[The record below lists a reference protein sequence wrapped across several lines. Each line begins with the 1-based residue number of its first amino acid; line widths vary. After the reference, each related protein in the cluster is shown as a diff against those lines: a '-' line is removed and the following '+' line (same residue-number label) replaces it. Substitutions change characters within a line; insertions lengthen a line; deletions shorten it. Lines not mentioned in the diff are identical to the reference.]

1 MKDNFKI
8 DNRNTL
14 ICLLAA
20 ILIVIFHNFNIDWYL
35 KNIVIPFGLLLI
47 SVTVILQ
54 DNKEINKK
62 AYFMLIP
69 ITLTLISDVI
79 IKIDLSNKIINVFL
93 LPFLIFTFFILLVNK
108 NYKISL
114 NNFPL
119 LFKLFP
125 NDLFKNIK
133 LLKPNITKEK
143 NNKIVNVIL
152 GLIIGVVVS
161 SVILLLLVSADDY
174 FDAFLSKII
183 FIYDIDISSIILLIV
198 SFIVLFS
205 ISINS
210 IKAKNIKMNEEKY
223 KIIDKT
229 IVTTVLSVINFV
241 FLLFLI
247 SEISKLCGNFLKIP
261 KGYIYSSYARE
272 GFFQLLFVTL
282 INYFVIA
289 YLMYKT
295 KDVYKDRTVKI
306 LILSLVC
313 FSVLLIFNSYYRMF
327 LYIRQFGFTILRLQ
341 VVLFL
346 LMELILFIIISK
358 KLVNEI
364 KNDGVIFLAIIS
376 TFYVINLYL
385 CNDWFIKIISN
396 VFKPLKGDLL

>member
-8 DNRNTL
+8 DNKNTL

-152 GLIIGVVVS
+152 GLIIGIVVS

-183 FIYDIDISSIILLIV
+183 FIYDVDISSIILLIV

-247 SEISKLCGNFLKIP
+247 SEISKLCGNFLEIP

-272 GFFQLLFVTL
+272 GFFQLLFVTI

-295 KDVYKDRTVKI
+295 KDVYKDRIVKI

-346 LMELILFIIISK
+346 LMELILFIIITK
-358 KLVNEI
+358 KLIKEI

-376 TFYVINLYL
+376 TFYVINLYV
-385 CNDWFIKIISN
+385 CNDWFIKLISN
-396 VFKPLKGDLL
+396 VFKPLKG